1 MFGGE
6 RSPDI
11 QKTRPPPLWTDIMG
25 CGCRAAQRSGW
36 ESFRHP
42 GRCCGSTLVTRC
54 KDSLHTMHEATCE
67 GTWRGHTPMHNA
79 GFLHV
84 SGVLSN
90 NNKKKRPVPMVPF
103 FGECPLRAQD
113 CTCASGHVCVV
124 GGAGQ
129 PSGWLLCTPFV
140 EHTGIVRVEL
150 PLTTAIR
157 AVHRSPLLRGGF
169 SRSSNPLCRCLSS
182 PLPRYSCKDSLQ
194 QAPWSGTS
202 LYEMLVAFTFVH
214 YDWS

>member
-1 MFGGE
+1 MGVIPTS
-6 RSPDI
+6 RSL
-11 QKTRPPPLWTDIMG
+11 LWFNARDTVQGFLAHD
-25 CGCRAAQRSGW
+25 ARSD
-36 ESFRHP
+36 R
-42 GRCCGSTLVTRC
+42 
-54 KDSLHTMHEATCE
+54 
-67 GTWRGHTPMHNA
+67 RGHVARTHPHA
-79 GFLHV
+79 QCRV
-84 SGVLSN
+84 SACVRRALQQ
-90 NNKKKRPVPMVPF
+90 KKRKRPIPMVPF

-157 AVHRSPLLRGGF
+157 AVLRSPLLRGGF

-182 PLPRYSCKDSLQ
+182 PLPGYFCKDSLQ

-202 LYEMLVAFTFVH
+202 LYEMLVVAFTFVH